1 VEKGKMKLLAL
12 ACASVLL
19 LAGCDA
25 IQQGAPGY
33 DLTQAAMPMPTFA
46 DPARQAVVAQNTAD
60 AVAAIAT
67 QQAIVWKA
75 TEDNA
80 TAIAWS
86 NQQSEINATEQAVN
100 ATQQAIE
107 ANVQST
113 QQAIAIAATGTS
125 AAIDAMNK
133 NAILTQTAVGMAML
147 DTSATQQAV
156 DAKHAEISTRQHEYG
171 ITFIEQLGS
180 TFIYVLTIFALVAA
194 VVFGVMAWT
203 RIRLRSMEIEALIEV
218 QRAAAMRQRV
228 VGNYFLEDG
237 GVRLLP
243 GAQPAPVV
251 EDPPLVDLDREIK
264 IAGRV
269 VTQEELETNDQLN
282 KERAARAAWK
292 TASVNFLRWGEYAVD
307 DKPLGYAR
315 RAICQHAEISEKEYA
330 TLTDLLSGMG
340 FMEKQGGA
348 SNAPWG
354 LALNESG
361 EQVTVSQIIRS
372 PKWVASFDYP
382 KSPPPAVSV
391 PPKKSPKTLAP
402 HHTTV
407 TTHHHTTPDT
417 TTHHDE
423 GGAFI
428 IENDENGKRTVRP
441 YTPRWSDTNPAPMT
455 YEQLMRSKG
464 IED

>member
-1 VEKGKMKLLAL
+1 M
-12 ACASVLL
+12 

-25 IQQGAPGY
+25 IQGAPGY

-46 DPARQAVVAQNTAD
+46 NPARQAVVAQNTAD

-100 ATQQAIE
+100 ATQQAKDYA
-107 ANVQST
+107 ANTTQQAITYNREST
-113 QQAIAIAATGTS
+113 QAAIAIAATQSMADFQEEQRALELQNMQLTQIADIAVATQQAIDNQH
-125 AAIDAMNK
+125 AAIDAK
-133 NAILTQTAVGMAML
+133 
-147 DTSATQQAV
+147 
-156 DAKHAEISTRQHEYG
+156 QHETG
-171 ITFIEQLGS
+171 VTFLTELGA
-180 TFIYVLTIFALVAA
+180 TIRFLVEVAGLVFIIVGGFFVAA
-194 VVFGVMAWT
+194 
-203 RIRLRSMEIEALIEV
+203 RIWSKALQVNTEVEI

-228 VGNYFLEDG
+228 VGPYLITDRD
-237 GVRLLP
+237 VRLLP
-243 GAQPAPVV
+243 GQQPAPVV
-251 EDPPLVDLDREIK
+251 EDPPPPDLNHEIK

-282 KERAARAAWK
+282 KDRAARAAWK
-292 TASVNFLRWGEYAVD
+292 TASVNFLRWGEYEVD

-315 RAICQHAEISEKEYA
+315 RAICQHANISEKEYA
-330 TLTDLLSGMG
+330 TLTDFLSGMG
-340 FMEKQGGA
+340 FMKKQGGA

-361 EQVTVSQIIRS
+361 EQATVSQIIRS

-382 KSPPPAVSV
+382 KSPPPNVSV

-417 TTHHDE
+417 TTHHGED
-423 GGAFI
+423 GVLI

-441 YTPRWSDTNPAPMT
+441 YTPRWSDANPAPMT
-455 YEQLMRSKG
+455 YEQLMQSKG